1 MTYLLII
8 LLVALVACLVLCRRM
23 ESGDPRRKALLAC
36 AALIAAGGG
45 VIAAV
50 DFFAPGSAGDT
61 ASPERSRA
69 ALGRVF
75 GRALGED
82 FPDGGRVLV
91 IYPRNLAGPNGD
103 GIRRDYV
110 AGLARGAGDAPF
122 DFVEKVNDVGDDAT
136 RGLTAAAV
144 GELCAGVDGPVAVVS
159 FDYVFETLD
168 RRGLDGI
175 PPLYILPAGRSAAWQ
190 SLLRTGAARAAVIAK
205 TAAAGADDGAS
216 GGAPA
221 ARYTL
226 VRPPDVAPNGER
238 PAGTGR

>member
-8 LLVALVACLVLCRRM
+8 LLVALIACLVLFPRM
-23 ESGDPRRKALLAC
+23 EAGDPRRKALVVC
-36 AALIAAGGG
+36 AALIAAGGI
-45 VIAAV
+45 VIGAV
-50 DFFAPGSAGDT
+50 DFFQPGSAGDP
-61 ASPERSRA
+61 ASPEQSRA

-91 IYPRNLAGPNGD
+91 VFPRNLAGPNGR

-110 AGLARGAGDAPF
+110 AGLMRGVGDAPF

-144 GELCAGVDGPVAVVS
+144 RELCSGIDGPVAVVS

-168 RRGLDGI
+168 GRGLDGI
-175 PPLYILPAGRSAAWQ
+175 APLYILPAGRSDTWK
-190 SLLRTGAARAAVIAK
+190 SLLRNGTVRAAVIAK
-205 TAAAGADDGAS
+205 TAAAGGDDGAS
-216 GGAPA
+216 GGGSA

-226 VRPPDVAPNGER
+226 FRPSDVARAGER
-238 PAGTGR
+238 PADTGR